1 MPRPLLSRIRPVIA
15 QRIDAQGRAHVD
27 MRAVL
32 ALALPLM
39 ANAAVQIVLNLT
51 DMWFIGRISTAALAG
66 VGAVHWP
73 VLVVL
78 MVLGGASLAVQTIVS
93 QAHGAK
99 RYLRASQA
107 TWTALWATVCV
118 APLFIAAGA
127 SGNVLL
133 NPFGLDPHIQSL
145 AVEFWLPR
153 VAGASLGAAAYALFG
168 FFNGIGQPRTT
179 VLITAC
185 MAISNAVLNQVFVF
199 ELDWGVAGSAWATTL
214 AQGIGLAIATAIF
227 LGPRIRAA
235 FRSHLTW
242 RPRKRPLWK
251 QFKLGFPMGL
261 LPAADTVAFAMFQ
274 MMQVRLSTTDGAT
287 TQLAMGLASV
297 AYMPGFGIALAGTT
311 LVGQSIGAGDKDWA
325 MKLGTRA
332 VTMAALYMGGIG
344 ALLALAGPWILPL
357 FTTAHDA
364 DSAAVIALGTRVLW
378 LAAAYQLFDGLN
390 LGSGMALRGAGDA
403 AVPALLVLALSWLL
417 FLPLAHAFTFAPGE
431 GWVDFLP
438 QLGWG
443 SLGGW
448 SALVLYMLALGS
460 VLWLRWRSGVWRRIR
475 I

>member
-1 MPRPLLSRIRPVIA
+1 
-15 QRIDAQGRAHVD
+15 
-27 MRAVL
+27 
-32 ALALPLM
+32 
-39 ANAAVQIVLNLT
+39 
-51 DMWFIGRISTAALAG
+51 
-66 VGAVHWP
+66 
-73 VLVVL
+73 
-78 MVLGGASLAVQTIVS
+78 
-93 QAHGAK
+93 
-99 RYLRASQA
+99 
-107 TWTALWATVCV
+107 
-118 APLFIAAGA
+118 
-127 SGNVLL
+127 
-133 NPFGLDPHIQSL
+133 
-145 AVEFWLPR
+145 
-153 VAGASLGAAAYALFG
+153 
-168 FFNGIGQPRTT
+168 
-179 VLITAC
+179 
-185 MAISNAVLNQVFVF
+185 
-199 ELDWGVAGSAWATTL
+199 
-214 AQGIGLAIATAIF
+214 
-227 LGPRIRAA
+227 
-235 FRSHLTW
+235 
-242 RPRKRPLWK
+242 
-251 QFKLGFPMGL
+251 
-261 LPAADTVAFAMFQ
+261 
-274 MMQVRLSTTDGAT
+274 VRLSTTDGAT

-311 LVGQSIGAGDKDWA
+311 LVGQSIGAGDRDWA

-357 FTTAHDA
+357 FTSAHDA

-417 FLPLAHAFTFAPGE
+417 FLPLAHAFTFGPGE

-460 VLWLRWRSGVWRRIR
+460 MLWLRWRSGGWRRIR